1 MTKKTTRLI
10 GAGAALVILPV
21 ILMAAIGAHV
31 AGIAQ
36 DQAQAASRNQTRCA
50 GGAAGSDVDTG
61 QVAQQVRAAL
71 ASSNTSTI
79 KVSGLTRPAE
89 QLPNAKTIVATGIQM
104 NIPARGQVIALATA
118 LAESDLRN
126 LDHGDRDSLGLFQ
139 QRPSQGWGT
148 REQILDPVYAS
159 TKFYKGLQSVEG
171 WEQMPVTVAA
181 QKVQK
186 SAYPDA
192 YAEFEKLATALQ
204 QAIAPTLGSAAA
216 APALNGAVGS
226 AGCGAAAGTD
236 YGTIPSGT
244 LPAGYQ
250 IPLAAPPA
258 VQQAIRWAL
267 GQLGTPYQ
275 WGGSCT
281 NAHGSDPQGRC
292 DCSSL
297 MQRAY
302 GVAGIQLTRT
312 TDTQINEGRAIP
324 LDAVQPGDLLF
335 SEGSAAQPEHVAMA
349 IGGGLL
355 VHAPRPG
362 RVVEVAQI
370 DGRRILAVRRVA
382 S

>member
-1 MTKKTTRLI
+1 MTRKTTRRI
-10 GAGAALVILPV
+10 AAGAVLVILPV
-21 ILMAAIGAHV
+21 ILMAAIAAHV
-31 AGIAQ
+31 AGLAQ
-36 DQAQAASRNQTRCA
+36 DQAQAAARDQTRCA
-50 GGAAGSDVDTG
+50 GGAAGSDADTA
-61 QVAQQVRAAL
+61 QITQQVRAAL
-71 ASSNTSTI
+71 VSSGTVT
-79 KVSGLTRPAE
+79 VSGLTRPAE

-104 NIPARGQVIALATA
+104 SIPARGQVVALATA
-118 LAESDLRN
+118 LAESDLVN
-126 LDHGDRDSLGLFQ
+126 LGHGDRDSLGLFQ

-159 TKFYKGLQSVEG
+159 TKFYKALKSVQG

-192 YAEFEKLATALQ
+192 YAEHEKLATALQ
-204 QAIAPTLGSAAA
+204 QAIAPTLGSAAVPA
-216 APALNGAVGS
+216 ALNNAFGS
-226 AGCGAAAGTD
+226 AGCTGQTGGTD
-236 YGTIPSGT
+236 YGTIPPGV

-250 IPLAAPPA
+250 IPPTVPPA

-281 NAHGSDPQGRC
+281 NPHGSDPEGRC

-302 GVAGIQLTRT
+302 GVAGVQLTRT
-312 TDTQINEGRAIP
+312 TYTQINEGRAIP

-349 IGGGLL
+349 LGDGLL
-355 VHAPRPG
+355 VQAPRPG
-362 RVVEVAQI
+362 RVVEVAKME
-370 DGRRILAVRRVA
+370 GRRILAVRRVA